1 MYFWIIVK
9 IAFRGLLANKMRSFL
24 TMLGVIIGVGAVIA
38 MLALGEG
45 AKNQVSEQ
53 IKSFGTNLLVVRPGL
68 RGHRGVRGNTVQN
81 LTLEDAETI
90 RNEVPDVEFVAPE
103 VMGSRQAK
111 YLNKNTRT
119 SILGTTSEYFSVRN
133 FSLVAGRTFSHREV
147 RGRRKV
153 CVLGA
158 KVVEELF
165 NGEDPIGKNI
175 KISGVNFYVLGHTKS
190 KGDQGWYN
198 PDNQIFIPIST
209 AMKRLFGVD
218 YLRSINIQVVS
229 IERMEETRF
238 LIEDLMRR
246 RHKLR
251 PDAEDDF
258 HVRSQREYLD
268 SMKSVSDTFTFL
280 LGGVASVSL
289 LVGGIGIMN
298 IMLVT
303 VTERTREIGIRKALG
318 GKRRDILKQF
328 LIESVVL
335 SVLGGGIGVFIGLGT
350 ARLIDQSGAFKTE
363 VTPESVAMAFFFSV
377 GIGIFFGLYPARKAA
392 SLDPIEA
399 LRYE

>member
-1 MYFWIIVK
+1 MAFWISVK
-9 IAFRGLLANKMRSFL
+9 VALRGLLANALRSFL

-45 AKNQVSEQ
+45 AKIQITEQ
-53 IKSFGTNLLVVRPGL
+53 IRSFGTNLLVIRPGL
-68 RGHRGVRGNTVQN
+68 RGVRGVRGSMVQN
-81 LTLEDAETI
+81 LTLDDAEAI
-90 RNEVPDVEFVAPE
+90 RTQIPGVEFVAPE
-103 VMGSRQAK
+103 VAGSRQVK
-111 YLNKNTRT
+111 YLNANTAT
-119 SILGTTSEYFSVRN
+119 NIVGTTPEYFSVRN
-133 FSLVAGRTFSHREV
+133 FTLAAGRSFTAQDV

-153 CVLGA
+153 CVLGS

-165 NGEDPIGKNI
+165 HGENPLGKYI
-175 KISGVNFYVLGHTKS
+175 KIAGINFYVLGSTQS

-198 PDNQIFIPIST
+198 PDNQVFIPIST

-218 YLRSINIQVVS
+218 HLRAINIQVVS
-229 IERMEETRF
+229 IAAMENTNR
-238 LIEDLMRR
+238 LLEDMLRK
-246 RHKLR
+246 RHRLR
-251 PDAEDDF
+251 PGAASDF
-258 HVRSQREYLD
+258 YIRSQGEYLE
-268 SMKSVSDTFTFL
+268 SMQSVSNTFTFL

-318 GKRRDILKQF
+318 GKRWDILKQF

-335 SVLGGGIGVFIGLGT
+335 SVLGGSLGVELGVG
-350 ARLIDQSGAFKTE
+350 AAYLITRSGTFHTV
-363 VTPESVAMAFFFSV
+363 VTPQAVALAFLFSV
-377 GIGIFFGLYPARKAA
+377 GIGIFFGFYPARKAA
-392 SLDPIEA
+392 ALDPVEA